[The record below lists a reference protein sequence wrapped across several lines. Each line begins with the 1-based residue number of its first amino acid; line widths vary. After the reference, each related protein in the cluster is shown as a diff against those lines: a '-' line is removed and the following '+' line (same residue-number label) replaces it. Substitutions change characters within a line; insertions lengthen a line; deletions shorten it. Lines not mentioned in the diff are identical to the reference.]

1 MSEIKT
7 KSTGNKQEES
17 GKPRSRSSGSQQK
30 KVVALLKYLKENT
43 DSEHKVNPEDI
54 RAAFEYSKVKIGNPT
69 TLHDLI
75 VHLANA
81 LNCDEDEHPIN
92 QDDWKIVFD
101 DYLIKEHEKDSLQIK
116 NLYYNHE
123 FSYEDIDAIVEA
135 IRFSPTLEV
144 ERAERL
150 VDTLETKHT
159 SKYYKQSP
167 RHICKVKSSGNH
179 DRKTIKENLAII
191 QQAIDGG
198 VKIQYKFNGYD
209 NKGNLVPAGDYF
221 RIASPYYLV
230 ADRGRYYLLA
240 ANDKYKTAYILRVD
254 LMSDVSIPERSEKKN
269 GIKHIKKSEVKYLP
283 QNWEPEYPLTHYNMS
298 YDNPQWI
305 TLRVLNEKD
314 EEGNPIKPNYTFIH
328 DAFGEDYLFQRV
340 DKEDSNYDI
349 VMIKCSP
356 FGMFNFAMQYSDR
369 VEVLEPKALR
379 DKIGERVAELYD
391 KYDVRNMKDSDKGR
405 SL

>member
-1 MSEIKT
+1 MSSNVNMTNQEYSDYVDTKAKKSPILKNIILAFIVGGLICIIGQIITDICMNCGIDKKSATTITTIILIFIGAFLTAIRVYPKLGKHAGAGSIIPITGFSNSIVAPAIEFKLDDYILSGDTNSIDDLHEINGADKRKVEDMAELIELIKSPRFSTNWQIWIIDECHRLSKEAQSLLLKLVEEPPVKT
-7 KSTGNKQEES
+7 LFIFCTTDPGDMLDTL
-17 GKPRSRSSGSQQK
+17 RSRMNVTYNVTLSRK
-30 KVVALLKYLKENT
+30 
-43 DSEHKVNPEDI
+43 DI
-54 RAAFEYSKVKIGNPT
+54 M
-69 TLHDLI
+69 
-75 VHLANA
+75 NA
-81 LNCDEDEHPIN
+81 LT
-92 QDDWKIVFD
+92 
-101 DYLIKEHEKDSLQIK
+101 LI
-116 NLYYNHE
+116 
-123 FSYEDIDAIVEA
+123 A
-135 IRFSPTLEV
+135 
-144 ERAERL
+144 
-150 VDTLETKHT
+150 
-159 SKYYKQSP
+159 
-167 RHICKVKSSGNH
+167 
-179 DRKTIKENLAII
+179 
-191 QQAIDGG
+191 
-198 VKIQYKFNGYD
+198 
-209 NKGNLVPAGDYF
+209 
-221 RIASPYYLV
+221 
-230 ADRGRYYLLA
+230 
-240 ANDKYKTAYILRVD
+240 
-254 LMSDVSIPERSEKKN
+254 
-269 GIKHIKKSEVKYLP
+269 KKSEVKYLP